1 MVKPLVIITGM
12 TYFRIRSGSS
22 NSSIYQ
28 FFQDLKEAIAGSER
42 DFTRIPL
49 RKAILLLSIPMV
61 LEMIMESVFALAD
74 IFFVSRLGAEAVATV
89 GITESLMTIIYAIG
103 IGLSVGTTA
112 LVSRRIG
119 EKRPGEAA
127 VAAVQAIFTGL
138 VVSLLFSVTG
148 IFFARDLLGLM
159 GASEATV
166 EMGYMYPAIMLG
178 GNGVIMLLFIINAVF
193 RSSGDAAISMRILW
207 FANILNIILDP
218 LLIFGLGPFPELGVR
233 GAAVATNTGRGIAVI
248 YQLYLL
254 GKGRYRVKVRA
265 NQVVIRIKEMVKL
278 VKLSL
283 GAIGQYIIAT
293 SSWIFLVW
301 VVTSLGEDVVAG
313 YTVAIRIIMFVL
325 LPSWGMA
332 NAAAT
337 LVGQNLGANK
347 PERAERSA
355 WVVGIGNMVF
365 LGLVSVIFI
374 AIPGAFIG
382 FFIDGVAEPV
392 VFQSGVTCLRVVSFG
407 FLIYAMGMV
416 MINSINGAGDT
427 ATPVWI
433 NFIAFWLIE
442 IPLAYLFTHVMELHI
457 NGVCYAIL
465 IGEAA
470 LTFIAI
476 EVFRRGKWKLKKV

>member
-1 MVKPLVIITGM
+1 MREF
-12 TYFRIRSGSS
+12 FR
-22 NSSIYQ
+22 
-28 FFQDLKEAIAGSER
+28 DLREAIGGSER
-42 DFTRIPL
+42 DFTQIPL
-49 RKAILLLSIPMV
+49 SKAIILLSIPMV
-61 LEMIMESVFALAD
+61 LEMIMESVFALVD
-74 IFFVSRLGAEAVATV
+74 IFFVSRLGAEAVAIV

-119 EKRPGEAA
+119 EKKPEEAA
-127 VAAVQAIFTGL
+127 VSAVQAIFTGI
-138 VVSLLFSVTG
+138 VVSLLFSAVG
-148 IFFARDLLGLM
+148 IFFAKDLLRLM
-159 GASEATV
+159 GASQETV
-166 EMGYMYPAIMLG
+166 EMGYMYPAIMLS
-178 GNGVIMLLFIINAVF
+178 GNGVIMLVFIINAVF
-193 RSSGDAAISMRILW
+193 RSSGDAAISMRVLW

-218 LLIFGLGPFPELGVR
+218 LLIFGIGPFPELGVK
-233 GAAVATNTGRGIAVI
+233 GAAVATNIGRGMAVL

-254 GKGRYRVKVRA
+254 GKGNYRVKVKAR
-265 NQVVIRIKEMVKL
+265 QIVIKIREVAKL

-301 VVTSLGEDVVAG
+301 VVTSLGEEVVAG
-313 YTVAIRIIMFVL
+313 YTIAIRIVMFVL

-337 LVGQNLGANK
+337 LVGQNLGAEK

-355 WVVGIGNMVF
+355 WIVGIGNMVF
-365 LGLVSVIFI
+365 LGLVSIVFV
-374 AIPGAFIG
+374 AIPDSFIG
-382 FFIDGVAEPV
+382 FFIDGTEEPV
-392 VFQSGVTCLRVVSFG
+392 VLQSGVTCLRVISFG
-407 FLIYAMGMV
+407 FLVYAMGMV

-433 NFIAFWLIE
+433 NLIAFWLME
-442 IPLAYLFTHVMELHI
+442 IPLAYLFTNVLDLHI

-470 LTFIAI
+470 LTFIGIAI
-476 EVFRRGKWKLKKV
+476 FRRGKWKLKKV